1 MASALGQLHPSA
13 QHGGRNTVQT
23 ATESI
28 DVARATHETVL
39 RVGGLFMNSTEMAA
53 AAERQGLSDQ
63 VMCLRGRVAVAGEVD
78 DATATELLGSF
89 PRSIVRVAWQNSSAL
104 SAAEAAAVYAGVCAQ
119 WGHDHLNV
127 ISDAAVIADL
137 AETVVDA
144 AEVVDLP
151 LAGAWRRWQRPTASA
166 ARLAHALMLLRELR
180 FGLHLAAIR
189 ANGLS
194 IPGAVLASHRGVDG
208 LRRAGWSRSEIAAA
222 QQDARHIG
230 DLGERCAIVDVEA
243 DLGFSSCLG
252 VLDVHAQRTLVDGLA
267 RVDWATRP
275 G

>member
-1 MASALGQLHPSA
+1 
-13 QHGGRNTVQT
+13 VQT
-23 ATESI
+23 ATEST

-39 RVGGLFMNSTEMAA
+39 RLGGLFMNSTEMAA
-53 AAERQGLSDQ
+53 AAKRQGLSEQ
-63 VMCLRGRVAVAGEVD
+63 VMCLRGRVAAAGEM
-78 DATATELLGSF
+78 DAARATELLGSF
-89 PRSIVRVAWQNSSAL
+89 PRSIVRVAWRHSSAL
-104 SAAEAAAVYAGVCAQ
+104 SAAEAAAVYAGVCAE
-119 WGHDHLNV
+119 WGHDHLNAV
-127 ISDAAVIADL
+127 SDAAVVADL
-137 AETVVDA
+137 AEKVVDA
-144 AEVVDLP
+144 SDVVDLP

-194 IPGAVLASHRGVDG
+194 IPVVVLASHRGVDS
-208 LRRAGWSRSEIAAA
+208 LRRAGWSGSEIAAA
-222 QQDARHIG
+222 QRAARHVG
-230 DLGERCAIVDVEA
+230 DLGDRCAIVDVEA

-252 VLDVHAQRTLVDGLA
+252 VLDVYAQRTLVDGLA